1 MVYAPALH
9 EELKNIDSI
18 IATRQR
24 RANAGNKLQALL
36 NSEAPLL
43 DEDEQAN
50 NIFREFEDDEDYSV
64 DTKKPTESDAES
76 VLSSGRRKPRTTVS
90 GGANSSDADSDI
102 DQKDD
107 DMFSDSADSA
117 SENENEEDDAGEREI
132 QREERRR
139 KKRDG
144 VDAILAKA
152 QQRQQQKQQKRTVDQ
167 AELERAKAVKRQ
179 RMRLSA
185 DNLMSENRRSSTR
198 RAAVKNK
205 EAVIQRLQESEA
217 RRAKHSSVTPTT
229 KVVHKLT
236 QEERLAEAIITE
248 KKNTE
253 SLKSFYEQEED
264 RKLKQRAAMLARRV
278 PMTSFV
284 RYVSKTVLEPA
295 SIPKLIEEIKEEVI
309 VPKKRDWKKKKI
321 KNTTDDI
328 KEEKKGETAT
338 SESSDKGV
346 KDSVEMLDFPG
357 TDIDSA
363 VATTSAIGNAAAS
376 ATTNNYENNDTN
388 TINDSNKKKPNDLN
402 NVITND
408 AIIDPTFDTFEA
420 SRRSTSVE
428 QMEADY
434 INFTIGDE
442 DQESPKKDVVAEI
455 DEAPVVVDVTIGSDQ
470 PAPDSAPVEDK
481 MFAETVNIPP
491 TSEPALKG
499 AEKDKSFDSSV
510 ISSQDAVMTLA
521 DKIDDPLLTEE
532 EHIDPSK
539 LVVEGPPLCHALTTI
554 SLMEFPPDF
563 TYSIPEIKTVL
574 FGDQSLQLPIV
585 PERNNVPTTHRKSN
599 SSGRKK
605 ASNTHTGAAA
615 ISGTVGA
622 GAGAAGGGG
631 MTAGT
636 KLGQLSNNPTAA
648 AILGTGRGGLFGT
661 GKGKVS
667 PSLLNSITSSGLGSS
682 IVPATA
688 ATPTGVSAAAT
699 LANAGIPKC
708 VVTGKPCKF
717 VDPKTGIPYSSMEAF
732 QIIRTV
738 TNHTVPWNDDF
749 GVYIGAMGTRHAK
762 GVPKGF
768 ADPEESVAASN

>member
-1 MVYAPALH
+1 MVYAPSLH
-9 EELKNIDSI
+9 EELKNVDSI

-36 NSEAPLL
+36 NSEAPFL

-50 NIFREFEDDEDYSV
+50 SIFQEFEDDEDYNV
-64 DTKKPTESDAES
+64 DAKEHLDSEIES
-76 VLSSGRRKPRTTVS
+76 VVSGSRRERRVGV
-90 GGANSSDADSDI
+90 GGANSSDAESDI
-102 DQKDD
+102 NQKDD

-117 SENENEEDDAGEREI
+117 SENENEDEDAGEREL

-152 QQRQQQKQQKRTVDQ
+152 QQKQQVKQQKRNIDQ
-167 AELERAKAVKRQ
+167 AELDRVKAAKRQ

-198 RAAVKNK
+198 KAAVKNK

-217 RRAKHSSVTPTT
+217 RRAKHSSVTPTI

-295 SIPKLIEEIKEEVI
+295 SIPKLIEEIKEEPV
-309 VPKKRDWKKKKI
+309 VTKKRDWKKKKG
-321 KNTTDDI
+321 KSTEDI
-328 KEEKKGETAT
+328 KEEKKNDAAVP
-338 SESSDKGV
+338 ESSETTINSVGV
-346 KDSVEMLDFPG
+346 LNIQGGNIDPAITTTTTIDG
-357 TDIDSA
+357 T
-363 VATTSAIGNAAAS
+363 TAS
-376 ATTNNYENNDTN
+376 ATTNNNENNDTYAD
-388 TINDSNKKKPNDLN
+388 NDTNKKKLNDMN
-402 NVITND
+402 DVITKD
-408 AIIDPTFDTFEA
+408 TIIDPTLDTFEA

-434 INFTIGDE
+434 INFTIGD
-442 DQESPKKDVVAEI
+442 DDHESAKKDTNVGI
-455 DEAPVVVDVTIGSDQ
+455 DESADTEDVVMSNDKTSTTSAADEGELFADTIEIPLDPGSTFK
-470 PAPDSAPVEDK
+470 S
-481 MFAETVNIPP
+481 
-491 TSEPALKG
+491 
-499 AEKDKSFDSSV
+499 AEKGKSIEPDVASSHDPI
-510 ISSQDAVMTLA
+510 ISVTE
-521 DKIDDPLLTEE
+521 KVEDPLLTKE

-563 TYSIPEIKTVL
+563 TYSMPEIKTVL
-574 FGDQSLQLPIV
+574 FGDQSLQMPIV
-585 PERNNVPTTHRKSN
+585 PDRSNFPTTHRKSSSN
-599 SSGRKK
+599 SRKK
-605 ASNTHTGAAA
+605 ANNSHNGSLGANGGNA
-615 ISGTVGA
+615 T
-622 GAGAAGGGG
+622 AAGSAGG
-631 MTAGT
+631 
-636 KLGQLSNNPTAA
+636 KLSHLSNNPTAA

-682 IVPATA
+682 VVPATA

-738 TNHTVPWNDDF
+738 TNHTVPWNNDF
-749 GVYIGAMGTRHAK
+749 GVYIGAIGTRHAK
-762 GVPKGF
+762 GVPKCF
-768 ADPEESVAASN
+768 ADPEDPGMN

>member
-50 NIFREFEDDEDYSV
+50 NIFQEFEDDEDYSV
-64 DTKKPTESDAES
+64 DTKKHSESDTES
-76 VLSSGRRKPRTTVS
+76 VLSSGRRKPRTIVS
-90 GGANSSDADSDI
+90 GGAKSSDTDSDI

-117 SENENEEDDAGEREI
+117 SENENEDEDAGEREL

-152 QQRQQQKQQKRTVDQ
+152 QQKQQQKQQKRTVDQ
-167 AELERAKAVKRQ
+167 VELERAKAVKRQ

-198 RAAVKNK
+198 KAAVKNK

-264 RKLKQRAAMLARRV
+264 RKLKRRAAMLARRV

-295 SIPKLIEEIKEEVI
+295 SIPKLIEEIKEEII

-328 KEEKKGETAT
+328 KEEKKSETAT
-338 SESSDKGV
+338 SEPSDKGV
-346 KDSVEMLDFPG
+346 KDPVDMLDFPG

-363 VATTSAIGNAAAS
+363 VATTSAIGDAAAS
-376 ATTNNYENNDTN
+376 ATTNNNENNDTN
-388 TINDSNKKKPNDLN
+388 TINDNQKKPNDLN

-434 INFTIGDE
+434 INFTVGDE
-442 DQESPKKDVVAEI
+442 DQESPKKDLAAEIGESAVVA
-455 DEAPVVVDVTIGSDQ
+455 DVMICSDKPG
-470 PAPDSAPVEDK
+470 PATVEDK
-481 MFAETVNIPP
+481 MFADTIDIPL
-491 TSEPALKG
+491 TSETALKDI
-499 AEKDKSFDSSV
+499 EKDKSFDSGV
-510 ISSQDAVMTLA
+510 ISSQNPVMTLT

-574 FGDQSLQLPIV
+574 FGDQSLQMPIV

-605 ASNTHTGAAA
+605 ANNTHNGAAA
-615 ISGTVGA
+615 AAGTVGA
-622 GAGAAGGGG
+622 AAVDGGMAAGA
-631 MTAGT
+631 
-636 KLGQLSNNPTAA
+636 KLGQLSNNPTAV

-738 TNHTVPWNDDF
+738 TNHTVPWNNDF
-749 GVYIGAMGTRHAK
+749 GVYIGAIGTRHAK

-768 ADPEESVAASN
+768 ADPEESVASN

>member
-1 MVYAPALH
+1 MVYPPALQ
-9 EELKNIDSI
+9 EELKNVDSI

-43 DEDEQAN
+43 DEDEQTN

-64 DTKKPTESDAES
+64 DTKKHLESDTGS
-76 VLSSGRRKPRTTVS
+76 VSSSARRKSHPAVN

-107 DMFSDSADSA
+107 DMFSDSADSN
-117 SENENEEDDAGEREI
+117 SENENEDEDAGEREL

-152 QQRQQQKQQKRTVDQ
+152 QQKQQQKHQKRTVDQ
-167 AELERAKAVKRQ
+167 AELDRAKAVKRQ

-278 PMTSFV
+278 PMTSFI

-295 SIPKLIEEIKEEVI
+295 SIPKLIEEIKEEAV
-309 VPKKRDWKKKKI
+309 VPKKRDWKKKKT
-321 KNTTDDI
+321 KSTTDDI
-328 KEEKKGETAT
+328 KEEKIGEAAT
-338 SESSDKGV
+338 SEPSDKSV
-346 KDSVEMLDFPG
+346 KDPVDMLDFPD
-357 TDIDSA
+357 TNIDPA
-363 VATTSAIGNAAAS
+363 VATTSAIGDVEAS
-376 ATTNNYENNDTN
+376 ATTNNNENNDTN
-388 TINDSNKKKPNDLN
+388 TINDTNKKKPNDLN

-408 AIIDPTFDTFEA
+408 AIIDPTFDTFET

-442 DQESPKKDVVAEI
+442 DQESPKKDLAAEN
-455 DEAPVVVDVTIGSDQ
+455 DESAVPVDVIIGSDKPGQ
-470 PAPDSAPVEDK
+470 GPPAAVEDK
-481 MFAETVNIPP
+481 IFPEPIDNPLASET
-491 TSEPALKG
+491 ALKSAG
-499 AEKDKSFDSSV
+499 KEKSLDSGV
-510 ISSQDAVMTLA
+510 ISSQDPVMALT

-574 FGDQSLQLPIV
+574 FGDQSLQMPIV
-585 PERNNVPTTHRKSN
+585 PERNNVPTTHRKST

-605 ASNTHTGAAA
+605 ANNTHNGAAA
-615 ISGTVGA
+615 AGTG
-622 GAGAAGGGG
+622 GAAAATGS
-631 MTAGT
+631 T

-738 TNHTVPWNDDF
+738 TNHMVPWNNDF
-749 GVYIGAMGTRHAK
+749 GVYIGAIGTRHAK

-768 ADPEESVAASN
+768 ADPEEPVASE

>member
-1 MVYAPALH
+1 MVYPPALQ
-9 EELKNIDSI
+9 EELKNVDSI

-43 DEDEQAN
+43 DEDEQTN

-64 DTKKPTESDAES
+64 DTKKHLESDTES
-76 VLSSGRRKPRTTVS
+76 VSSSARRKSHPAVN

-107 DMFSDSADSA
+107 DMFSDSADSN
-117 SENENEEDDAGEREI
+117 SENENEDEDAGEREL

-152 QQRQQQKQQKRTVDQ
+152 QQKQQQKHQKRTVDQ
-167 AELERAKAVKRQ
+167 AELDRAKAAKRQ

-278 PMTSFV
+278 PVTSFI

-295 SIPKLIEEIKEEVI
+295 SIPKLIEEIKEEAV
-309 VPKKRDWKKKKI
+309 VPKKRDWKKKKT
-321 KNTTDDI
+321 KSTTDDI
-328 KEEKKGETAT
+328 KEEKKGEAAT
-338 SESSDKGV
+338 SEPSDKSV
-346 KDSVEMLDFPG
+346 KDPVDMLDFPD
-357 TDIDSA
+357 TNIDPA
-363 VATTSAIGNAAAS
+363 VATTSAIGDVEAS
-376 ATTNNYENNDTN
+376 ATTNNNENNDTN
-388 TINDSNKKKPNDLN
+388 TINDTNKKKPNDLN

-408 AIIDPTFDTFEA
+408 AIIDPTFDTFET

-442 DQESPKKDVVAEI
+442 DQESPKKD
-455 DEAPVVVDVTIGSDQ
+455 
-470 PAPDSAPVEDK
+470 
-481 MFAETVNIPP
+481 
-491 TSEPALKG
+491 
-499 AEKDKSFDSSV
+499 
-510 ISSQDAVMTLA
+510 LA
-521 DKIDDPLLTEE
+521 
-532 EHIDPSK
+532 
-539 LVVEGPPLCHALTTI
+539 
-554 SLMEFPPDF
+554 
-563 TYSIPEIKTVL
+563 
-574 FGDQSLQLPIV
+574 
-585 PERNNVPTTHRKSN
+585 
-599 SSGRKK
+599 
-605 ASNTHTGAAA
+605 
-615 ISGTVGA
+615 
-622 GAGAAGGGG
+622 
-631 MTAGT
+631 
-636 KLGQLSNNPTAA
+636 
-648 AILGTGRGGLFGT
+648 
-661 GKGKVS
+661 
-667 PSLLNSITSSGLGSS
+667 
-682 IVPATA
+682 
-688 ATPTGVSAAAT
+688 
-699 LANAGIPKC
+699 
-708 VVTGKPCKF
+708 VVTSLARAHP
-717 VDPKTGIPYSSMEAF
+717 S
-732 QIIRTV
+732 QLRIRYFLNQLT
-738 TNHTVPWNDDF
+738 
-749 GVYIGAMGTRHAK
+749 IR
-762 GVPKGF
+762 
-768 ADPEESVAASN
+768 